1 MRANMPD
8 ENTLVRQFDFRFA
21 SGHDGQPDQEGER
34 VQLNPRHEKVAEL
47 LAGRL
52 FRIPE
57 YQRAYA
63 WGRKQREDL
72 FHDIGEAH
80 RSGRD
85 HFMATVVALKRET
98 REIDAT
104 EFSAVELVDGQ
115 QRVTTLVIL
124 LKALERALSADHKGE
139 ARLKRELGELL
150 VKGDDH
156 SLVLLQTN
164 HDSSDI
170 FARYLRTGIIA
181 RSDAI
186 TSSDVNLAEAATEC
200 EEFVAR
206 WRGELIELASVIRNR
221 LSMIY
226 HELSDEATVYRVFE
240 VLNSRGL
247 DVKWIDKLKSQLMS
261 LVFEH
266 SDSGARTDAVHEMH
280 VLWKDIYR
288 TLGKNPELGDEALRF
303 AGTWE
308 LGLRP
313 NRVLSQAD
321 AAEQLTI
328 NAGDS
333 LKTIAVTAGKLKRVV
348 EAIHTLHGNVRLRAV
363 TRILH
368 ARFVAAAII
377 LREFSVDVTQSLTA
391 EWEKTTFR
399 IFGLYRADARNK
411 VGDYVRLGYDIVAG
425 QLSAKEIREALIAL
439 GSDYQIDSVL
449 AWPEIWSNCY
459 EGWTEELR
467 YLLYRYDE
475 HLAQKSGSRLNQS
488 EWQKV
493 WATDPSRSIEHI
505 CPQSTHRSYV
515 HHLGNLTMLPP
526 NVNSSL
532 KDKPP
537 AKKAATYRSC
547 GLRATAKV
555 GEDLEAGMN
564 WDKAAVLQRAAEIE
578 TFVRT
583 EWAD

>member
-1 MRANMPD
+1 M
-8 ENTLVRQFDFRFA
+8 
-21 SGHDGQPDQEGER
+21 
-34 VQLNPRHEKVAEL
+34 QLNPRHEKVAEL

-63 WGRKQREDL
+63 WGRRQREDL
-72 FHDIGEAH
+72 FHDIREAF
-80 RSGRD
+80 RSGRE

-115 QRVTTLVIL
+115 QRVTTLIIL
-124 LKALERALSADHKGE
+124 LKAIEKALGVEEKGE
-139 ARLKRELGELL
+139 ARLKREISELL
-150 VKGDDH
+150 VKGDEH

-164 HDSSDI
+164 HDSSNV
-170 FARYLRTGIIA
+170 FSRYIRGGIIA
-181 RSDAI
+181 
-186 TSSDVNLAEAATEC
+186 SSEATTAADVNLADAAAEC
-200 EEFVAR
+200 EDFVRNWDAT
-206 WRGELIELASVIRNR
+206 LLELASVIKNR

-226 HELSDEATVYRVFE
+226 HELADEATVYRVFE

-247 DVKWIDKLKSQLMS
+247 DVKWTDKLKSQLMS

-266 SDSGARTDAVHEMH
+266 SDSGARADAVHEMH
-280 VLWKDIYR
+280 VIWKDIYR
-288 TLGKNPELGDEALRF
+288 VLGFRPDLGDEALRF

-308 LGLRP
+308 LPLRP
-313 NRVLSQAD
+313 NRVLGQED
-321 AAEQLTI
+321 AAAQI
-328 NAGDS
+328 AGS
-333 LKTIAVTAGKLKRVV
+333 AGEELKTIVEAALTLKRVV
-348 EAIHTLHGNVRLRAV
+348 EVVDRLHSNVRMRAV

-377 LREFSVDVTQSLTA
+377 LREFPKGTTA
-391 EWEKTTFR
+391 ELLSLWERVTFR

-411 VGDYVRLGYDIVAG
+411 VGDYVRLGYDIVREE
-425 QLSAKEIREALIAL
+425 LSPEDVHTALTNL
-439 GSDYQIDSVL
+439 GAEFGIDEVL
-449 AWPEIWSNCY
+449 DWPEVWSNCY

-475 HLAQKSGSRLNQS
+475 YLARQSGERLNEV
-488 EWQKV
+488 EWAKV

-505 CPQSTHRSYV
+505 CPQSTHRSYI

-526 NVNSSL
+526 NVNSAL

-537 AKKAATYRSC
+537 AKKASTYRSC
-547 GLRATAKV
+547 GLKATARV
-555 GEDLEAGMN
+555 GEAIEKGLS
-564 WDKAAVLQRAAEIE
+564 WDKSAVLDRAAQIE
-578 TFVRT
+578 AFVRA
-583 EWAD
+583 EWG